1 MTQHPVGPS
10 GSPLVGRG
18 DADRH
23 SAVTRSLLGYGLL
36 AGPFYV
42 VVGLAQALSRD
53 GFQLAHHDLSL
64 LALGPWGWV
73 QTVDFL
79 LTGAM
84 VVAAGIGMRRA
95 CRTLRE
101 RPGGTWGPW
110 LVVVF
115 GVGLVGAG
123 VFPADPV
130 DGFPPGAREVAS
142 ASGVGHIVCAGTGF
156 LALVAGCLVH
166 ARRLRTVRPGLA
178 RLSVVTGVLFLLAF
192 GALASGSS
200 AAVVVLGFWVALL
213 LVWTWLLLV
222 SFDLF
227 RRTPLLTPAR

>member
-1 MTQHPVGPS
+1 VSQQNVGPS

-23 SAVTRSLLGYGLL
+23 SAITRSLLGYGLL
-36 AGPFYV
+36 AGPSYV
-42 VVGLAQALSRD
+42 ASGLAQALARD

-64 LALGPWGWV
+64 LANGPWGWV
-73 QTVDFL
+73 QTLTFL

-84 VVAAGIGMRRA
+84 VVAAGVGMRRA
-95 CRTLRE
+95 CRTLGE

-115 GVGLVGAG
+115 GLGLVGAG

-130 DGFPPGAREVAS
+130 DGFPPGARAVTTL
-142 ASGVGHIVCAGTGF
+142 SGTGHIVCAAVGF

-166 ARRLRTVRPGLA
+166 ARRLRSVRPGLA
-178 RLSVVTGVLFLLAF
+178 RLSVVTAVLFLLAF
-192 GALASGSS
+192 AALASGSS
-200 AAVVVLGFWVALL
+200 AAAVVLGSWVALL
-213 LVWTWLLLV
+213 LVWTWLAFV
-222 SFDLF
+222 SLDLF
-227 RRTPLLTPAR
+227 RRTPLLTPA